1 MKVNLSRGGV
11 IVEGWFL
18 ISELAEELN
27 IPENTV
33 RRYAGLFKD
42 FMPCKKIGRATRYAP
57 EALDILTRISELYN
71 KGYDTEG
78 VHSMLES
85 EGLTKQA
92 EVSDGGDNKVGAR
105 PQEKT
110 LFLLEE
116 ILSYKDEFMEMHR
129 QNQELI
135 QELHRQ
141 NEKIIRQLDTQNQ
154 QLIQRLD
161 QENRSRVRNENEL
174 FRKIEE
180 MQKQP
185 KKQGQ
190 QKSLLDRAKD
200 FFHGKY

>member
-1 MKVNLSRGGV
+1 M
-11 IVEGWFL
+11 EGWLL

-42 FMPCKKIGRATRYAP
+42 FMPCKKTGRATRYAP
-57 EALDILTRISELYN
+57 EALEILTRISELYN
-71 KGYDTEG
+71 KGFDTES
-78 VHSMLES
+78 VHNTLES

-92 EVSDGGDNKVGAR
+92 EVSDDGDNKVGVR

-110 LFLLEE
+110 LSLLEE

-154 QLIQRLD
+154 QFIQRLE

-180 MQKQP
+180 IQKQSE
-185 KKQGQ
+185 KQDHMT
-190 QKSLLDRAKD
+190 SFMDLIDRLKGI
-200 FFHGKY
+200 FRGK